1 MSNNDLPNDQ
11 ATGPANEP
19 GDFQAKQDA
28 DNAKAVAIY
37 LADHPDFFEQH
48 PELLTSIRVAHS
60 HGNRTISLQER
71 QLELVR
77 EKNRMTE
84 IKLAELIRI
93 GQENDVITDKL
104 QRWTRQLLLVP
115 EPEQL
120 PDIVLEGL
128 IGVFAVPQVALR
140 FWSVKEPFRAMTFA
154 QPVPVEVITLAN
166 SMKQPYCGP
175 NAEFQPSSWL
185 PDEGESTKSMALLP
199 LRKGLDPNAFG
210 LLVLGSADAGRFQM
224 GMGTAFLERIAETA
238 SAALSK
244 LIQ

>member
-1 MSNNDLPNDQ
+1 MSNQDQPNH
-11 ATGPANEP
+11 
-19 GDFQAKQDA
+19 DA
-28 DNAKAVAIY
+28 DNAAAVASY
-37 LADHPDFFEQH
+37 LADHPSFFEQH
-48 PELLTSIRVAHS
+48 PELLTSIKVTHS
-60 HGNRTISLQER
+60 HGERTISLQER

-84 IKLAELIRI
+84 MKLAELIRI

-120 PDIVLEGL
+120 PEIVLEGL
-128 IGVFAVPQVALR
+128 IGVFSVPQVALR

-175 NAEFQPSSWL
+175 NAEFQPASWL
-185 PDEGESTKSMALLP
+185 PDEGESTRSMALLP

>member
-1 MSNNDLPNDQ
+1 MSKEQEHVD
-11 ATGPANEP
+11 
-19 GDFQAKQDA
+19 DA
-28 DNAKAVAIY
+28 AAVAHY
-37 LADHPDFFEQH
+37 LAAHPAFFDQH
-48 PELLTSIRVAHS
+48 PELLASIRVAHPR
-60 HGNRTISLQER
+60 GEKTISLQER
-71 QLELVR
+71 QLELLR

-84 IKLAELIRI
+84 MKLAELVRI

-115 EPEQL
+115 EPLQI
-120 PDIVLEGL
+120 PDVVLEGL

-166 SMKQPYCGP
+166 SIKQPYCGP
-175 NAEFQPSSWL
+175 NAEFQPASWL
-185 PDEGESTKSMALLP
+185 PDEGASTSSVALLP

-210 LLVLGSADAGRFQM
+210 LLVLGSADPGRFQM

-244 LIQ
+244 LIA

>member
-1 MSNNDLPNDQ
+1 MSNQDQPNH
-11 ATGPANEP
+11 
-19 GDFQAKQDA
+19 DA
-28 DNAKAVAIY
+28 DNAAAVASY
-37 LADHPDFFEQH
+37 LADHPSFFEQH
-48 PELLTSIRVAHS
+48 PELLTSIKVTHS
-60 HGNRTISLQER
+60 HGERTISLQER

-84 IKLAELIRI
+84 MKLAELIRI

-120 PDIVLEGL
+120 PEIVLEGL
-128 IGVFAVPQVALR
+128 IGVFSVPQVALR

-175 NAEFQPSSWL
+175 NAEFQPASWL
-185 PDEGESTKSMALLP
+185 PDEGESTRSMALLP

-238 SAALSK
+238 SAELSK

>member
-1 MSNNDLPNDQ
+1 MSNQDQPNH
-11 ATGPANEP
+11 
-19 GDFQAKQDA
+19 DA
-28 DNAKAVAIY
+28 DNAAAVASY
-37 LADHPDFFEQH
+37 LADHPSFFEQH
-48 PELLTSIRVAHS
+48 PELLTSIKVTHS
-60 HGNRTISLQER
+60 HGERTISLQER

-84 IKLAELIRI
+84 MKLAELIRI

-115 EPEQL
+115 EPERL
-120 PDIVLEGL
+120 PEIVLEGL
-128 IGVFAVPQVALR
+128 IGVFSVPQVALR

-175 NAEFQPSSWL
+175 NAEFQPASWL
-185 PDEGESTKSMALLP
+185 PDEGESTRSMALLP